1 MRGVIE
7 FWSFSEHL
15 YETQPA
21 AMQVSDILKDK
32 KSALITV
39 RATDSLKNAISK
51 LDYERI
57 GATLVVNEDDHLVG
71 MLSERDLVGVLAEY
85 GDRALLANVGALM
98 TRRIFGCAPGD
109 SIQDAM
115 AWMVNRRVRHLP
127 VVEDGRVLGI
137 ISIGDVV
144 KHLVD
149 EPGKEP
155 RVLQDVVVE
164 PA

>member
-1 MRGVIE
+1 
-7 FWSFSEHL
+7 
-15 YETQPA
+15 
-21 AMQVSDILKDK
+21 MQVADLLKDK
-32 KSALITV
+32 NNALITV

-57 GATLVVNEDDHLVG
+57 GATLVVNDEDHLVG

-98 TRRIFGCAPGD
+98 TKRIFGCAPDD

-115 AWMVNRRVRHLP
+115 AWMVHHRVRHLP
-127 VVEDGRVLGI
+127 VVEDGRVQGI

-144 KHLVD
+144 KHLID
-149 EPGKEP
+149 QPGKEP
-155 RVLQDVVVE
+155 RILEDILVTPV
-164 PA
+164 

>member
-1 MRGVIE
+1 
-7 FWSFSEHL
+7 
-15 YETQPA
+15 
-21 AMQVSDILKDK
+21 MQVRDILKDK

-98 TRRIFGCAPGD
+98 TGRVFGCVPED

-115 AWMVNRRVRHLP
+115 TWMVHHRVRHLP
-127 VVEDGRVLGI
+127 VVEGGRVQGI

-149 EPGKEP
+149 ESGKEP
-155 RVLQDVVVE
+155 RVLKDVIVE
-164 PA
+164 PT

>member
-1 MRGVIE
+1 
-7 FWSFSEHL
+7 
-15 YETQPA
+15 
-21 AMQVSDILKDK
+21 MQVRDIIKDK
-32 KSALITV
+32 TSALITV

-57 GATLVVNEDDHLVG
+57 GATLVVNENDQLVG

-85 GDRALLANVGALM
+85 GDRALIANVGALM
-98 TRRIFGCAPGD
+98 TRRIFGCAPED
-109 SIQDAM
+109 TIQDAM
-115 AWMVNRRVRHLP
+115 AWMVHHRVRHLP

-149 EPGKEP
+149 ETEKEP
-155 RVLQDVVVE
+155 RVLEAVLVNS
-164 PA
+164 A

>member
-1 MRGVIE
+1 
-7 FWSFSEHL
+7 
-15 YETQPA
+15 
-21 AMQVSDILKDK
+21 MQVIDILEDK
-32 KSALITV
+32 NNALITV

-57 GATLVVNEDDHLVG
+57 GATLVVNQDDHLVG
-71 MLSERDLVGVLAEY
+71 MLSERDLIGVLAEY

-98 TRRIFGCAPGD
+98 TRRIFGCTPED

-115 AWMVNRRVRHLP
+115 AWMVHHRVRHLP
-127 VVEDGRVLGI
+127 VVEEGRVLGI

-144 KHLVD
+144 KHLID

-155 RVLQDVVVE
+155 RVLEDVVVE
-164 PA
+164 PS